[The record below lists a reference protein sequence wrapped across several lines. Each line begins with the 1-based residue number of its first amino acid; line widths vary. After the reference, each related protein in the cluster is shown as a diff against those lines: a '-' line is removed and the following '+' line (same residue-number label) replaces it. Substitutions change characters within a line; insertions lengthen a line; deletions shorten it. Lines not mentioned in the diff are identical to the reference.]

1 MTITKQF
8 QENKT
13 ILNNR
18 MDECLNAVNLL
29 KETVVKIKRY
39 ELAAELREIEKTME
53 QMKLK
58 SGEINL

>member
-1 MTITKQF
+1 MTTTKQF

-39 ELAAELREIEKTME
+39 ELAAELREIEKTIE
-53 QMKLK
+53 QLKLK
-58 SGEINL
+58 CGEIEL